1 MSENILKCLKLIV
14 KMKLIFMDNN
24 AILYDSLRYS
34 FAEIYLCELNILLAF
49 HYLIFKSQHDFTIKL
64 RQ

>member
-1 MSENILKCLKLIV
+1 MSENILKYLKLIV

-24 AILYDSLRYS
+24 AILYESLRYS

-49 HYLIFKSQHDFTIKL
+49 HYLIFMS
-64 RQ
+64 